1 MKNKS
6 YDSIFGN
13 RDRGL
18 RELIEDQAS
27 TEARLDPKTDKHNVK
42 QLKKT
47 RNTKT
52 RMNIRK
58 TQ

>member
-1 MKNKS
+1 MKNKNF
-6 YDSIFGN
+6 DSIFGN

-18 RELIEDQAS
+18 RELIESQAN
-27 TEARLDPKTDKHNVK
+27 TERRLDPKTDKHNVK

-47 RNTKT
+47 RNTRT
-52 RMNIRK
+52 RMIIRK